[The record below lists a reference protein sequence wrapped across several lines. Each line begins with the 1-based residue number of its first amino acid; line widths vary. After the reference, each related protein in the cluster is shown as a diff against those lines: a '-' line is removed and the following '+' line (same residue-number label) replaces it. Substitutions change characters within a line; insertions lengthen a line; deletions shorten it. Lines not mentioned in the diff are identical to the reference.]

1 MKRHL
6 HLAGIALAITALTGF
21 VGCESHNDLA
31 DAGEHHDHDG
41 HDHDGHDH
49 DGHDHAGHD
58 HDHGHAH
65 GAHGPSGGRLIELG
79 RSHEY
84 HAELLTDADGQ
95 TVRVHILNHD
105 MQPEAVDSKNVK
117 LNLIVDDIPHSFAFD
132 AIKPGAVAS
141 EFVIVSAE
149 LWKFMEEESFSLAR
163 LNVFAGGSMLV
174 GNVAHHDHAHAGGVQ
189 LR

>member
-21 VGCESHNDLA
+21 AGCESHNDLA

-41 HDHDGHDH
+41 HDHDH
-49 DGHDHAGHD
+49 DGHDHGKHGD

-65 GAHGPSGGRLIELG
+65 GAHGPNGGRLIELG

-105 MQPEAVDSKNVK
+105 MQPEAVDSKNVQ
-117 LNLIVDDIPHSFAFD
+117 LNLVANDVPQSFAFQATSAGD
-132 AIKPGAVAS
+132 LAAEYAL
-141 EFVIVSAE
+141 VSAE
-149 LWKFMEEESFSLAR
+149 LWKLLEDESFSYAR

-174 GNVAHHDHAHAGGVQ
+174 GNVDHHDHAHAGGLQ
-189 LR
+189 RR